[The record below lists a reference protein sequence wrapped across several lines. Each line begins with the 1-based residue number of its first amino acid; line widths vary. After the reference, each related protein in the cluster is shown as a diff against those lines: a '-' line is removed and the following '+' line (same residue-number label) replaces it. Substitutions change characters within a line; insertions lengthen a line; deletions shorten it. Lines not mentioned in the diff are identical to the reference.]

1 MNILTTLLD
10 DKNIL
15 GKDKVSNLEIY
26 YHRKTHKVMVK
37 DNQVL
42 DEIDFLKNN
51 IDKIQDVAEYKI
63 VGGVARK
70 NVYVDN
76 LTIVI
81 QTQAK
86 KRTLD
91 IFKEKFGCTNIPNFK
106 LTRIANVDGYSFL
119 EVFIF
124 ATKKE
129 YIPCV
134 LKYTGGNK
142 FYELI
147 KERSYELGINLGNKT
162 YKDEKEIFNDLRINY
177 VEPEMRECITNLDVN
192 YNKLAISYDRKFS
205 GDVGVNFNDLSYLY
219 DLKMNGYKYAGVV
232 IDANQNYL
240 KFLNLMQSGYK
251 GLNIYKGLKVN
262 CLSSVKD
269 YSIDGFDYIYGAFS
283 MSKDSEMTFLKI
295 TKEIKKPIIIY
306 DLGIKLDLPLQV
318 VEMQANWKS
327 VFSIMIENNIAL
339 AIRCNN
345 IKDSIHPSLLYMF
358 KSMGGQVVP
367 TEFYNCGTNEAITYL
382 RKGIIGNKEL
392 IDNEERFKLFLEGK

>member
-106 LTRIANVDGYSFL
+106 LTRVANVDGYSFL

-147 KERSYELGINLGNKT
+147 KERSYELGVNLGNKT

-232 IDANQNYL
+232 IEANQNYL
-240 KFLNLMQSGYK
+240 KFLNVMQSGYK

-269 YSIDGFDYIYGAFS
+269 YSIDGFDYVYGSFS
-283 MSKDSEMTFLKI
+283 MSKDSEMTFLKV

-306 DLGIKLDLPLQV
+306 DLGIKLDLPLQI

-358 KSMGGQVVP
+358 KSMGGQVIP
-367 TEFYNCGTNEAITYL
+367 TEFYNFGTNEAITYL